1 MTHDDL
7 REFPE
12 AYVLGGLSAEERHAF
27 EGHLAT
33 CPECASAVR
42 ELLMVTE
49 TLALAVDQHDPP
61 ASLRQRVLSVTRTT
75 AEAQSD
81 TRTGFSFLLAS
92 EGWQPHVVPGVSF
105 KVLKVERSRGQASLL
120 FKLAPDT
127 HFPGHHHS
135 GPEQCLVL
143 AGDLRAGGRRLGP
156 GDFHYAEAGSDHDV
170 SYSEQGC
177 TLMLI
182 VAAED
187 YRLVFEP

>member
-12 AYVLGGLSAEERHAF
+12 AYVLGGLSEEERHTF
-27 EGHLAT
+27 EGHLAA
-33 CPECASAVR
+33 CRDCASAVR

-49 TLALAVDQHDPP
+49 VLAVTVDQRDPA
-61 ASLRQRVLSVTRTT
+61 ASLRTRVLSVTRTT
-75 AEAQSD
+75 AEAESETKTD
-81 TRTGFSFLLAS
+81 FSFLLAS
-92 EGWQPHVVPGVSF
+92 EGWRPHVVPGVSF

-143 AGDLRAGGRRLGP
+143 AGDISAGGRRLGP
-156 GDFHYAEAGSDHDV
+156 GDFHYAAAGSVHDV
-170 SYSEQGC
+170 SYSEHGC
-177 TLMLI
+177 TIMLI

-187 YRLVFEP
+187 YRLGA